1 MFESGSFT
9 FQMGKYCHHIISQ
22 DLMLVF
28 LTVTDEENSIYDRPV
43 AKIWLPE
50 RQRFC
55 YYELL
60 CQKDVLAKHY
70 LALVTEA
77 KWIKH

>member
-9 FQMGKYCHHIISQ
+9 FQKGKYCHHIISH

-43 AKIWLPE
+43 AKIWLPK

-55 YYELL
+55 
-60 CQKDVLAKHY
+60 
-70 LALVTEA
+70 
-77 KWIKH
+77 